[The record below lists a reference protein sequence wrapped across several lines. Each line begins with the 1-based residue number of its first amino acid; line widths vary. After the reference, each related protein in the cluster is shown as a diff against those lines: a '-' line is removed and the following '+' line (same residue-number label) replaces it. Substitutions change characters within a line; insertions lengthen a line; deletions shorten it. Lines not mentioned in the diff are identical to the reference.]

1 MAAPGLAS
9 SLVHSS
15 RPVTAEAYIFN
26 RLIFDYQKSRD
37 ECRLLFLHCRPKIF
51 FITKQGRKGK
61 FFREKRFFLCMSD
74 EISLI
79 IMSADRNHFIPDS
92 QVLFL
97 HETIAYSHNHLRGSS
112 IRKTLCDTFSLG
124 QSTNLIFNNFCKNL
138 MENGS
143 SVYLVIT
150 KCRKV

>member
-51 FITKQGRKGK
+51 FITK
-61 FFREKRFFLCMSD
+61 
-74 EISLI
+74 
-79 IMSADRNHFIPDS
+79 
-92 QVLFL
+92 
-97 HETIAYSHNHLRGSS
+97 
-112 IRKTLCDTFSLG
+112 
-124 QSTNLIFNNFCKNL
+124 
-138 MENGS
+138 
-143 SVYLVIT
+143 
-150 KCRKV
+150 